1 MVDLAK
7 AHLAA
12 LRAIE
17 SENRIARYSTYNLG
31 TNKGTSVLT
40 VIETLSLVAQ
50 RPIKIV
56 VSPRRPGDLGCVVC
70 CADKAERELGW
81 TAKHGILEMA
91 RDLVNWQALNPNGY
105 ANFDSSDSSDS
116 NSS

>member
-1 MVDLAK
+1 MDLAK

-12 LRAIE
+12 LRALDN
-17 SENRIARYSTYNLG
+17 SDSGIARNSTYNLG

-81 TAKHGILEMA
+81 TAQNGILEMA

-105 ANFDSSDSSDS
+105 ASSDNGPS
-116 NSS
+116 